1 MSIGKAFFNQT
12 NHPMDSNVEYVS
24 VDVSLAANVGLASE
38 KISIP
43 DGKVIAIAAIVAG
56 NTENRI
62 INLSVLDNG
71 NEVIKPADVR
81 FSQKTSGGS
90 FKESMRP
97 VNFNGGRNF
106 ETKLV
111 ANAISTTQAVTV
123 QVLFLI
129 EKTTY

>member
-1 MSIGKAFFNQT
+1 MLDTKT
-12 NHPMDSNVEYVS
+12 EYVS
-24 VDVSLAANVGLASE
+24 VNVALAINTAIASE
-38 KISIP
+38 KVSIP
-43 DGKVIAIAAIVAG
+43 DGNVVAMAAIVVG
-56 NTENRI
+56 NPENRI

-81 FSQKTSGGS
+81 FSAKTSGGT
-90 FKESMRP
+90 FRDSMRP
-97 VNFNGGRNF
+97 VNFDGGRNF

-111 ANAISTTQAVTV
+111 ANATSATEAVTV

>member
-1 MSIGKAFFNQT
+1 MFDNKIESVT
-12 NHPMDSNVEYVS
+12 VNVP
-24 VDVSLAANVGLASE
+24 LAANSAIGSE

-43 DGKVIAIAAIVAG
+43 DGNVVAIAAIVAG

-81 FSQKTSGGS
+81 FSQKTSGGN

-97 VNFNGGRNF
+97 VTFQGGRSF

-111 ANAISTTQAVTV
+111 ANTTSVTESIIV
-123 QVLFLI
+123 QVMFLI

>member
-1 MSIGKAFFNQT
+1 
-12 NHPMDSNVEYVS
+12 MDSNVEYVS

-97 VNFNGGRNF
+97 VNFNGGRSF